1 MYYIFKVTT
10 DSHKAIEQSTDKNHA
25 IARMEYLAINNLDSK
40 ATMYYVES
48 GDNVIIAE
56 YEV

>member
-1 MYYIFKVTT
+1 MYYIFKVST
-10 DSHKAIEQSTDKNHA
+10 DSHKAIDATQHRDHA
-25 IARMEYLAINNLDSK
+25 LARMEYLAINNLDPK

-48 GDNVIIAE
+48 GDKVIIGE

>member
-1 MYYIFKVTT
+1 MYYIFKART
-10 DSHKAIEQSTDKNHA
+10 DSIKSIEASTDKNHA

-48 GDNVIIAE
+48 SDNVRIAE